1 VTDDLDLGARLI
13 ESFDAIHGV
22 HAGHRTLHAKGVL
35 CSARFTGL
43 PAGAGL
49 SRAVHFGGETLR
61 AHVRFSNGSGD
72 PDAPDTS
79 QDGRGLALKVY
90 LPDGATTDIVALT
103 LPVFFVRTP
112 EDLLELNRAR
122 TPDPET
128 REVDLT
134 KVGAFLGDHPEAMTA
149 ITALLSAPAPESY
162 ARLAYH
168 AIHAYRFVAA
178 DGTRRDGRYHFVPE
192 AGESSLSDAS
202 GLGADYLA
210 ADLAGRLE
218 AGSVV
223 FFLEVELADPG
234 DPIDD
239 PTAVWG
245 DGRERLRVG
254 RLEVDALAFDR
265 DRGDDVLVFDPVRV
279 TDGIELNEDPILL
292 ARPLAYDVSV
302 ARRIAGRGDGG

>member
-1 VTDDLDLGARLI
+1 VSDDHDLGARLI

-22 HAGHRTLHAKGVL
+22 HAGHRTLHAKGIL
-35 CSARFTGL
+35 CSARFTPL
-43 PAGAGL
+43 PAGARL
-49 SRAVHFGGETLR
+49 SRAPHLNGGTLP

-72 PDAPDTS
+72 PAAPDTN

-90 LPDGATTDIVALT
+90 LPDGGTTDVVALT

-128 REVDLT
+128 GEVDLT
-134 KVGAFLGDHPEAMTA
+134 RVGAFLGDHPEALTA
-149 ITALLSAPAPESY
+149 VTALLSAPTPESY

-168 AIHAYRFVAA
+168 AIHAYGFVAA

-192 AGESSLSDAS
+192 AGESSVADAA
-202 GLGADYLA
+202 GLGPDYLA
-210 ADLAGRLE
+210 VDLGERLAAGP
-218 AGSVV
+218 VV
-223 FFLEVELADPG
+223 FFLEVELAEPG
-234 DPIDD
+234 DPVDD

-245 DGRERLRVG
+245 EGRERVRVA

-265 DRGDDVLVFDPVRV
+265 DQGEDVLVFDPVRV
-279 TDGIELNEDPILL
+279 TDGIELNDDRILL

-302 ARRIAGRGDGG
+302 ARRVAAR